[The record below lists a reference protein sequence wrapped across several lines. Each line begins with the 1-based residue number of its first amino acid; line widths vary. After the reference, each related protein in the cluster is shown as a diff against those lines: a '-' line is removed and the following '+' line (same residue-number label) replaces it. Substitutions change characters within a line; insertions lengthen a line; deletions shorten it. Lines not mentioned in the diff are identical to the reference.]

1 MKEKPFLSYL
11 LKFFLTFCI
20 LYYGTKAMIGIT
32 TPGGYYLAFADKYL
46 DYISGL
52 RYLLLHTS
60 KGLLSLLG
68 FDVYLKDSYT
78 IRMVNGRGVQVVYS
92 CLGYGLLSFWIAFI
106 IANKMA
112 FRSMLKWIMGGV
124 LVIFLLNVFRLSLML
139 ISVNK
144 HWPSLLNLDNHTW
157 FNIVAYGTIFFM
169 IYLFDR
175 SQKKMN
181 PKRLNSKTE
190 IEE

>member
-1 MKEKPFLSYL
+1 
-11 LKFFLTFCI
+11 
-20 LYYGTKAMIGIT
+20 MIGIT
-32 TPGGYYLAFADKYL
+32 TPGGYYLAFADRYL

-68 FDVYLKDSYT
+68 FDVYLKDGYT
-78 IRMVNGRGVQVVYS
+78 IKMVNGRGVQVVYS

-112 FRSMLKWIMGGV
+112 FRSMLKMMMGGV
-124 LVIFLLNVFRLSLML
+124 LVIFLLNVFRISLML

-157 FNIVAYGTIFFM
+157 FNIVAYGAIFCM
-169 IYLFDR
+169 MYLFDR
-175 SQKKMN
+175 SQKKVIPTRVN
-181 PKRLNSKTE
+181 RQTE
-190 IEE
+190 IEQ

>member
-1 MKEKPFLSYL
+1 MKEKPFLIYL
-11 LKFFLTFCI
+11 LKFLLTFCI

-32 TPGGYYLAFADKYL
+32 TPGGYYVPFADTYL

-52 RYLLLHTS
+52 RHLLLHTS
-60 KGLLSLLG
+60 KGLLTMIG

-78 IRMVNGRGVQVVYS
+78 IKMVNGRGVQVVYS

-106 IANKMA
+106 IANKMP
-112 FRSMLKWIMGGV
+112 FRSMLKWMMGGL
-124 LVIFLLNVFRLSLML
+124 LVIFSLNVFRIALML

-157 FNIVAYGTIFFM
+157 FNIVAYGAIFCM

-175 SQKKMN
+175 SQKKVN
-181 PKRLNSKTE
+181 PTRLNRQTE
-190 IEE
+190 IEQ